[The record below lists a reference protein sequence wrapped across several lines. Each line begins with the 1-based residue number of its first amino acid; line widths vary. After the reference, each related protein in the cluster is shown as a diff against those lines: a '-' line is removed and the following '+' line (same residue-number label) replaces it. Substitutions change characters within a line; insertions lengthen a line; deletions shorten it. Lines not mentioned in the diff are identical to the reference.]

1 MNDLELDTLA
11 FRWRGALDTAANS
24 LAQVGRNRQTLHFSS
39 AELRAWA
46 SEVER
51 ERSVTDD
58 DLERLARVTHTH
70 LHRHMAKRP
79 TEG

>member
-24 LAQVGRNRQTLHFSS
+24 LAQVGRSRRALHFSS
-39 AELRAWA
+39 AELYAWV